1 MAHPFEKMFLKALK
15 NATEFDNPVLVE
27 ALKLKAKG
35 YRGEE
40 IATVLL
46 SLEKGLIDQTEAA
59 VVTEALDEFRQ
70 YLPEVEE

>member
-15 NATEFDNPVLVE
+15 SATEFDNPVLSE

-46 SLEKGLIDQTEAA
+46 GLEKGLIDKNEAA
-59 VVTEALDEFRQ
+59 VITEALDEFRQ
-70 YLPEVEE
+70 FLPDVED